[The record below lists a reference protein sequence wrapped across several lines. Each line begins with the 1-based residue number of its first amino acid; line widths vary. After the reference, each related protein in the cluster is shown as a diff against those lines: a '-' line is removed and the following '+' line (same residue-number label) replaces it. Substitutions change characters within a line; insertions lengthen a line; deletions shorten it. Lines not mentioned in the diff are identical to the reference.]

1 MKKIV
6 IAALATFALTLSAF
20 SQKDEFAGFY
30 KGTIEAKK
38 CYPSTICPEI
48 FAEVYRGPNETYR
61 LRLVPAIMNRCDVFY
76 EMGNLKA
83 KDGKIAFSGAS
94 NYYDLKVDKVDE
106 LVAAL
111 KNEESA
117 EGEPLSMSI
126 SDCTGVSEP
135 DNYTKG
141 GKEKQFDPY
150 KTDFLG
156 KIPAW
161 IKAIFVKFWFAGAVC
176 YFAMFGI
183 GLSNTLD
190 SLAITGIILGL
201 VVDVLVNPLFR
212 FMESDEREYDN
223 FIMFPFPFK
232 AYWTFFANIAYY
244 VVVLVCVNYCYF
256 GVNVLS
262 NIVSG
267 TEGNIN
273 VGVEPLLFGVFAV
286 AVDMVFI
293 GIKDGIVALVKHNKK
308 KENENV

>member
-1 MKKIV
+1 MSVIFLKEYFMSKKKK
-6 IAALATFALTLSAF
+6 TKET
-20 SQKDEFAGFY
+20 
-30 KGTIEAKK
+30 TIE
-38 CYPSTICPEI
+38 
-48 FAEVYRGPNETYR
+48 
-61 LRLVPAIMNRCDVFY
+61 
-76 EMGNLKA
+76 
-83 KDGKIAFSGAS
+83 

-117 EGEPLSMSI
+117 EDEPLSMSI

-262 NIVSG
+262 NIISG